1 MDAKDLRNVVL
12 LGHSGAGK
20 TSLAEAA
27 LFTTKATTRLGI
39 ISDGTTVS
47 DYEPEEVKRGGS
59 IQTTLV
65 SVTDGDAKINF
76 LDTPGYD
83 DFLGEV
89 VSALRVVEGA
99 VIVVSAPTGV
109 DVGTERSWNM
119 CDSSHIPRM
128 FVVNRMDRENSSFS
142 RNVADIQASFGRQCI
157 PFQIPLGDAQDFKGV
172 ISIID
177 PPADI
182 PAEVADEVAAA
193 RERLIEAA
201 AESDDGLAD
210 RYLSGEELSAEEVI
224 AGVRTAVL
232 SGELVPIL
240 ATSSLGSATAPEGIG
255 INEFLGTVRSFLPSP
270 VDGRPADIFKGSDAA
285 EYKADS
291 GSPLAAF
298 VFKTTADPFVG
309 KLSVFRVYQGTMK
322 SNSEVWNSNRE
333 QSERIGQLYLPK
345 GKSQENVTEV
355 TAGDIGAIGKLNATL
370 TGDTLASR
378 DNALTFPKIQ
388 QPVGYFRM
396 AVTPASKDDL
406 DKMSMALNRIVEE
419 DPTLQFSRD
428 ANTSESLITGLGDAQ
443 IDVAL
448 EKIKRKFGADL
459 RVKMPRVPYRET
471 ITKVANSEYR
481 HKKQSGG
488 HGQFGH
494 VLIRLEPRDRDQG
507 FEFATEISGGR
518 VPKEFIPSV
527 EKGVTKALDEGSLA
541 GFPLVDLKA
550 VLYDGSYHDVDS
562 SGMSF
567 EIASIQALKQGLGD
581 AGPVLLEPV
590 VKLSINVPDAYTGE
604 VISDINVK
612 RGRILGMNPDD
623 GVTLIE
629 AEVPL
634 AEVQRYAQ
642 DLRSV
647 SHGRGTYSLEFDHY
661 DQVPANLEPKVI
673 EEAKRAKQEESV

>member
-1 MDAKDLRNVVL
+1 MDAKDLRNVAL
-12 LGHSGAGK
+12 LGHSGSGK
-20 TSLAEAA
+20 TSLGEAA
-27 LFTTKATTRLGI
+27 LFTTKATTRMGT
-39 ISDGTTVS
+39 ISDGNTVS
-47 DYEPEEVKRGGS
+47 DFEPEEVKRGSS
-59 IQTTLV
+59 IQTTLLSIV
-65 SVTDGDAKINF
+65 DADAKINF

-99 VIVVSAPTGV
+99 VLVVAAPSGV

-119 CDSSHIPRM
+119 CEAAGIPRM
-128 FVVNRMDRENSSFS
+128 FVVNKMDRENANFA
-142 RNVADIQASFGRQCI
+142 RNVSDIQASFGRQCI
-157 PFQIPLGDAQDFKGV
+157 PFQVPLGDAQEFKGV
-172 ISIID
+172 VSIIN

-182 PAEVADEVAAA
+182 PAEIADEVAAA
-193 RERLIEAA
+193 RDRLIEAA
-201 AESDDGLAD
+201 AESDDDLAD
-210 RYLSGEELSAEEVI
+210 RYLSGEQLSVDEVI
-224 AGVRTAVL
+224 SGVRTAVL
-232 SGELVPIL
+232 AGELVPIL
-240 ATSSLGSATAPEGIG
+240 ATSSAPEAIG
-255 INEFLGTVRSFLPSP
+255 VEEFLETTRSFLPSP
-270 VDGRPADIFKGSDAA
+270 VDGKKARLLKGTEAA
-285 EYKADS
+285 EYEVDPAA
-291 GSPLAAF
+291 PLAAF

-309 KLSVFRVYQGTMK
+309 KLSVFRVYQGSVK
-322 SNSEVWNSNRE
+322 SNSETWNSTKE

-345 GKSQENVTEV
+345 GKNQENVNEI
-355 TAGDIGAIGKLNATL
+355 TAGDIGAIGKLSSTV
-370 TGDTLASR
+370 TGDTLCSR
-378 DNALTFPKIQ
+378 ENSVSFPMIT

-459 RVKMPRVPYRET
+459 RVKMPKVAYRET
-471 ITKVANSEYR
+471 ITKITNSEYR

-494 VLIRLEPRDRDQG
+494 VLIRLEPQERDQG
-507 FEFATEISGGR
+507 FEFKTEVTGGR
-518 VPKEFIPSV
+518 IPKEYIPSV
-527 EKGVTKALDEGSLA
+527 EKGVTKGLDEGSLA

-567 EIASIQALKQGLGD
+567 EIASVQALKQGVGD
-581 AGPVLLEPV
+581 ANPVLLEPV
-590 VKLSINVPDAYTGE
+590 VKLSITVPDAYTGE
-604 VISDINVK
+604 VISDLNGK
-612 RGRILGMNPDD
+612 RGRILGMNPDN
-623 GVTLIE
+623 GATLIE

-647 SHGRGTYSLEFDHY
+647 SQGRGSYSMEFDHY

-673 EEAKRAKQEESV
+673 EDVKRAKEEESV

>member
-1 MDAKDLRNVVL
+1 MDAKDLRNVAL
-12 LGHSGAGK
+12 LGHSGSGK
-20 TSLAEAA
+20 TSLGEAA
-27 LFTTKATTRLGI
+27 LFTTKATTRMGT
-39 ISDGTTVS
+39 ISDGNTVS
-47 DYEPEEVKRGGS
+47 DFEPEEVKRGSS
-59 IQTTLV
+59 IQTTLLSIV
-65 SVTDGDAKINF
+65 DADAKINF

-99 VIVVSAPTGV
+99 VLVLAAPSGV

-119 CDSSHIPRM
+119 CEAAGIPRM
-128 FVVNRMDRENSSFS
+128 FVVNKMDRENANFA
-142 RNVADIQASFGRQCI
+142 RNVSDIQASFGRQCI
-157 PFQIPLGDAQDFKGV
+157 PFQVPLGDAQEFKGV
-172 ISIID
+172 VSIIN

-182 PAEVADEVAAA
+182 PAEIADEVTAA
-193 RERLIEAA
+193 RDRLIEAA
-201 AESDDGLAD
+201 AESDDELAD
-210 RYLSGEELSAEEVI
+210 RYLSGEELSVDEVI
-224 AGVRTAVL
+224 SGVRTAVL
-232 SGELVPIL
+232 AGELVPIL
-240 ATSSLGSATAPEGIG
+240 ATSSAPEAIG
-255 INEFLGTVRSFLPSP
+255 VEEFLETTRSFLPSP
-270 VDGRPADIFKGSDAA
+270 VDGKKARLLKGTEAA
-285 EYKADS
+285 EYEVDPAA
-291 GSPLAAF
+291 PLAAF

-309 KLSVFRVYQGTMK
+309 KLSVFRVYQGSVK
-322 SNSEVWNSNRE
+322 SNSETWNSTKE

-345 GKSQENVTEV
+345 GKNQENVNEI
-355 TAGDIGAIGKLNATL
+355 TAGDIGAIGKLSSTV
-370 TGDTLASR
+370 TGDTLCSR
-378 DNALTFPKIQ
+378 ENPVSFPKIK

-459 RVKMPRVPYRET
+459 RVKMPKVAYRET
-471 ITKVANSEYR
+471 ITKITNSEYR

-494 VLIRLEPRDRDQG
+494 VLIRLEPQERDQG
-507 FEFATEISGGR
+507 FEFKTEVTGGR
-518 VPKEFIPSV
+518 IPKEYIPSV
-527 EKGVTKALDEGSLA
+527 EKGVTKGLDEGSLA

-567 EIASIQALKQGLGD
+567 EIASVQALKQGVGD
-581 AGPVLLEPV
+581 ANPVLLEPV
-590 VKLSINVPDAYTGE
+590 VKLSVTVPDAYTGE
-604 VISDINVK
+604 VISDLNGK
-612 RGRILGMNPDD
+612 RGRILGMNPDN

-647 SHGRGTYSLEFDHY
+647 SQGRGSYSMEFDHY

-673 EEAKRAKQEESV
+673 EDAKRAKEEESV

>member
-1 MDAKDLRNVVL
+1 MDAKDLRNVAL
-12 LGHSGAGK
+12 LGHSGSGK
-20 TSLAEAA
+20 TSLGEAA
-27 LFTTKATTRLGI
+27 LFTTKATTRMGT
-39 ISDGTTVS
+39 ISGGNTVS
-47 DYEPEEVKRGGS
+47 DFEPEEVKRGSS
-59 IQTTLV
+59 IQTTLLSIV
-65 SVTDGDAKINF
+65 DADAKINF

-99 VIVVSAPTGV
+99 VLVVAAPSGV

-119 CDSSHIPRM
+119 CEAAGIPRM
-128 FVVNRMDRENSSFS
+128 FVVNKMDRENANFA
-142 RNVADIQASFGRQCI
+142 RNVSDIQASFGRQCI
-157 PFQIPLGDAQDFKGV
+157 PFQVPLGDAQEFKGV
-172 ISIID
+172 VSIIN

-182 PAEVADEVAAA
+182 PAEIADEVAAA
-193 RERLIEAA
+193 RDRLIEAA
-201 AESDDGLAD
+201 AESDDELAD
-210 RYLSGEELSAEEVI
+210 RYLSGEELSVDEVI
-224 AGVRTAVL
+224 SGVRTAVL
-232 SGELVPIL
+232 AGELVPIL
-240 ATSSLGSATAPEGIG
+240 ATSSAPEAIG
-255 INEFLGTVRSFLPSP
+255 VEEFLETTRSFLPSP
-270 VDGRPADIFKGSDAA
+270 VDGKKASLLKGTEAA
-285 EYKADS
+285 EYEVDPAA
-291 GSPLAAF
+291 PLAAF

-309 KLSVFRVYQGTMK
+309 KLSVFRVYQGSVK
-322 SNSEVWNSNRE
+322 SNSETWNSNKE

-345 GKSQENVTEV
+345 GKNQENVNEI
-355 TAGDIGAIGKLNATL
+355 TAGDIGAIGKLSSTV
-370 TGDTLASR
+370 TGDTLCSR
-378 DNALTFPKIQ
+378 ENSVSFPKIK

-396 AVTPASKDDL
+396 AVTTASKDDL

-459 RVKMPRVPYRET
+459 RVKMPKVAYRET
-471 ITKVANSEYR
+471 ITKITNSEYR

-494 VLIRLEPRDRDQG
+494 VLIRLEPQERDQG
-507 FEFATEISGGR
+507 FEFKTEVTGGR
-518 VPKEFIPSV
+518 IPKEYIPSV
-527 EKGVTKALDEGSLA
+527 EKGVTKGLDEGSLA

-567 EIASIQALKQGLGD
+567 EIASVQALKQGVGD
-581 AGPVLLEPV
+581 ANPVLLEPV
-590 VKLSINVPDAYTGE
+590 VKLSVTVPDAYTGE
-604 VISDINVK
+604 VISDLNGK
-612 RGRILGMNPDD
+612 RGRILGMNPDN

-647 SHGRGTYSLEFDHY
+647 SQGRGSYSLEFDHY

-673 EEAKRAKQEESV
+673 DDAQRAKEGESV

>member
-1 MDAKDLRNVVL
+1 MDAKDLRNVAL
-12 LGHSGAGK
+12 LGHSGSGK
-20 TSLAEAA
+20 TSLGEAA
-27 LFTTKATTRLGI
+27 LFTTKATTRMGT
-39 ISDGTTVS
+39 ISDGNTVS
-47 DYEPEEVKRGGS
+47 DFEPEEVKRGSS
-59 IQTTLV
+59 IQTALLSIV
-65 SVTDGDAKINF
+65 DADAKINF

-99 VIVVSAPTGV
+99 VLVLAAPSGV

-119 CDSSHIPRM
+119 CEAAGIPRM
-128 FVVNRMDRENSSFS
+128 FVVNKMDRENANFA
-142 RNVADIQASFGRQCI
+142 RNVSDIQASFGRQCI
-157 PFQIPLGDAQDFKGV
+157 PFQVPLGDAQEFKGV
-172 ISIID
+172 VSIIN

-182 PAEVADEVAAA
+182 PAEIADEVAAA
-193 RERLIEAA
+193 RDRLIEAA
-201 AESDDGLAD
+201 AESDDDLAD
-210 RYLSGEELSAEEVI
+210 RYLSGEQLSVDEVI
-224 AGVRTAVL
+224 SGVRTAVL
-232 SGELVPIL
+232 AGELVPIL
-240 ATSSLGSATAPEGIG
+240 ATSSAPEAIG
-255 INEFLGTVRSFLPSP
+255 VEEFLETTRSFLPSP
-270 VDGRPADIFKGSDAA
+270 VDGKKARLLKGTEAA
-285 EYKADS
+285 EYEVDPTA
-291 GSPLAAF
+291 PLAAF

-309 KLSVFRVYQGTMK
+309 KLSVFRVYQGSVK
-322 SNSEVWNSNRE
+322 SNSETWNSTKE

-345 GKSQENVTEV
+345 GKNQENVNEI
-355 TAGDIGAIGKLNATL
+355 TAGDIGAIGKLSSTV
-370 TGDTLASR
+370 TGDTLCSR
-378 DNALTFPKIQ
+378 ENSVSFPRIT

-459 RVKMPRVPYRET
+459 RVKMPKVAYRET
-471 ITKVANSEYR
+471 ITKITNSEYR

-494 VLIRLEPRDRDQG
+494 VLIRLEPQERDQG
-507 FEFATEISGGR
+507 FEFKTEVTGGR
-518 VPKEFIPSV
+518 IPKEYIPSV
-527 EKGVTKALDEGSLA
+527 EKGVTKGLDEGSLA

-567 EIASIQALKQGLGD
+567 EIASVQALKQGVGD
-581 AGPVLLEPV
+581 ANPVLLEPV
-590 VKLSINVPDAYTGE
+590 VKLSITVPDAYTGE
-604 VISDINVK
+604 VISDLNGK
-612 RGRILGMNPDD
+612 RGRILGMNPDN
-623 GVTLIE
+623 GATLIE

-647 SHGRGTYSLEFDHY
+647 SQGRGSYSMEFDHY

-673 EEAKRAKQEESV
+673 EDVKRAKEEESV

>member
-1 MDAKDLRNVVL
+1 MDAKDLRNVAL
-12 LGHSGAGK
+12 LGHSGSGK
-20 TSLAEAA
+20 TSLGEAA
-27 LFTTKATTRLGI
+27 LFTTKATTRMGT
-39 ISDGTTVS
+39 ISDGNTVS
-47 DYEPEEVKRGGS
+47 DFEPEEVKRGSS
-59 IQTTLV
+59 IQTTLLSIV
-65 SVTDGDAKINF
+65 DADAKINF

-99 VIVVSAPTGV
+99 VLVLAAPSGV

-119 CDSSHIPRM
+119 CEAAGIPRM
-128 FVVNRMDRENSSFS
+128 FVVNKMDRENANFA
-142 RNVADIQASFGRQCI
+142 RNVSDIQASFGRQCI
-157 PFQIPLGDAQDFKGV
+157 PFQVPLGDAQEFNGV
-172 ISIID
+172 VSIIN

-182 PAEVADEVAAA
+182 PAEIADEVTAA
-193 RERLIEAA
+193 RDRLIEAA
-201 AESDDGLAD
+201 AESDDELAD
-210 RYLSGEELSAEEVI
+210 RYLSGEELSVDEVI
-224 AGVRTAVL
+224 SGVRTAVL
-232 SGELVPIL
+232 AGELVPIL
-240 ATSSLGSATAPEGIG
+240 ATSSAPEAIG
-255 INEFLGTVRSFLPSP
+255 VEEFLETTRSFLPSP
-270 VDGRPADIFKGSDAA
+270 VDGKKASLLKGTEAA
-285 EYKADS
+285 EYEVDPAA
-291 GSPLAAF
+291 PLAAF

-309 KLSVFRVYQGTMK
+309 KLSVFRVYQGSVK
-322 SNSEVWNSNRE
+322 SNSETWNSNKE

-345 GKSQENVTEV
+345 GKNQENVNEI
-355 TAGDIGAIGKLNATL
+355 TAGDIGAIGKLSSTV
-370 TGDTLASR
+370 TGDTLCSR
-378 DNALTFPKIQ
+378 ENSVSFPKIK

-459 RVKMPRVPYRET
+459 RVKMPKVAYRET
-471 ITKVANSEYR
+471 ITKITNSEYR

-494 VLIRLEPRDRDQG
+494 VLIRLEPQERDQG
-507 FEFATEISGGR
+507 FEFKTEVTGGR
-518 VPKEFIPSV
+518 IPKEYIPSV
-527 EKGVTKALDEGSLA
+527 EKGVTKGLDEGSLA

-567 EIASIQALKQGLGD
+567 EIASVQALKQGVGD
-581 AGPVLLEPV
+581 ANPVLLEPV
-590 VKLSINVPDAYTGE
+590 VKLSVTVPDAYTGE
-604 VISDINVK
+604 VISDLNGK
-612 RGRILGMNPDD
+612 RGRILGMNPDN

-647 SHGRGTYSLEFDHY
+647 SQGRGSYSLEFDHY

-673 EEAKRAKQEESV
+673 EDAKRAKEEESV

>member
-1 MDAKDLRNVVL
+1 MDAKDLRNVAL
-12 LGHSGAGK
+12 LGHSGSGK

-27 LFTTKATTRLGI
+27 LFATKATTRLGNVA
-39 ISDGTTVS
+39 DGNTVS
-47 DYEPEEVKRGGS
+47 DFEPEEAKRGGS

-65 SVTDGDAKINF
+65 SVSEGDSKINY

-99 VIVVSAPTGV
+99 VIVVAAPTGV

-119 CDSSHIPRM
+119 CESAHIPRL
-128 FVVNRMDRENSSFS
+128 FVVNKMDRENANFS
-142 RNVADIQASFGRQCI
+142 RNVSDIQASFGRKCI
-157 PFQIPLGDAQDFKGV
+157 PFQVPLGDAQDFKGV
-172 ISIID
+172 VSIIN

-182 PAEVADEVAAA
+182 PADIADEVAAA
-193 RERLIEAA
+193 RERLIEAV
-201 AESDDGLAD
+201 AESDDELAN

-224 AGVRTAVL
+224 SGVRTAVL
-232 SGELVPIL
+232 AGELVPIL
-240 ATSSLGSATAPEGIG
+240 ATSSTPNPIGIG
-255 INEFLGTVRSFLPSP
+255 EFLETTRSFLPSP
-270 VDGRPADIFKGSDAA
+270 VDGRHSEVFKGSDAV
-285 EYKADS
+285 EYQTDS
-291 GSPLAAF
+291 ASPLAAF

-309 KLSVFRVYQGTMK
+309 KLSVFRVYQGTIK
-322 SNSEVWNSNRE
+322 SNSEVWNSSRE
-333 QSERIGQLYLPK
+333 QAERIGQLYLPK
-345 GKSQENVTEV
+345 GKNQENVTEIS
-355 TAGDIGAIGKLNATL
+355 AGDIGAIGKLSSTL
-370 TGDTLASR
+370 TGDTICAR
-378 DNALTFPKIQ
+378 DNSVTFPKIK

-396 AVTPASKDDL
+396 AVMPASKDDL
-406 DKMSMALNRIVEE
+406 DKMSTALSRIVEE

-428 ANTSESLITGLGDAQ
+428 ARTSESLITGLGDTQ
-443 IDVAL
+443 IEVAL
-448 EKIKRKFGADL
+448 ERIKRKFGADL
-459 RVKMPRVPYRET
+459 RVKMPKVPYRET
-471 ITKVANSEYR
+471 ITKVTNSEYR

-494 VLIRLEPRDRDQG
+494 VLIRLEPQDRDQG
-507 FEFATEISGGR
+507 FVFSTEVTGGR
-518 VPKEFIPSV
+518 VPKEYIPSV
-527 EKGVTKALDEGSLA
+527 EKGVTKALNEGALA

-567 EIASIQALKQGLGD
+567 EIASLQALKQGVGD
-581 AGPVLLEPV
+581 AAPVLLEPV
-590 VKLSINVPDAYTGE
+590 VKLSVTVPDAYTGE

-612 RGRILGMNPDD
+612 RGRILGMNPDN

-647 SHGRGTYSLEFDHY
+647 SQGRGTYTLEFDHY

-673 EEAKRAKQEESV
+673 EEAKRAKEAEAV

>member
-1 MDAKDLRNVVL
+1 MDAKDLRNVAL
-12 LGHSGAGK
+12 LGHSGSGK
-20 TSLAEAA
+20 TSLGEAA
-27 LFTTKATTRLGI
+27 LFTTKATTRMGT
-39 ISDGTTVS
+39 ISDGNTVS
-47 DYEPEEVKRGGS
+47 DFEPEEVKRGSS
-59 IQTTLV
+59 IQTALLSIV
-65 SVTDGDAKINF
+65 DADAKINF

-99 VIVVSAPTGV
+99 VLVLAAPSGV

-119 CDSSHIPRM
+119 CEAAGIPRM
-128 FVVNRMDRENSSFS
+128 FVVNKMDRENANFA
-142 RNVADIQASFGRQCI
+142 RNVSDIQASFGRQCI
-157 PFQIPLGDAQDFKGV
+157 PFQVPLGDAQEFKGV
-172 ISIID
+172 VSIIN

-182 PAEVADEVAAA
+182 PAEIADEVAAA
-193 RERLIEAA
+193 RDRLIEAA
-201 AESDDGLAD
+201 AESDDDLAD
-210 RYLSGEELSAEEVI
+210 RYLSGEQLSVDEVI
-224 AGVRTAVL
+224 SGVRTAVL
-232 SGELVPIL
+232 AGELVPIL
-240 ATSSLGSATAPEGIG
+240 ATSSAPEAIG
-255 INEFLGTVRSFLPSP
+255 VEEFLETTRSFLPSP
-270 VDGRPADIFKGSDAA
+270 VDGKKARLLKGTEAA
-285 EYKADS
+285 EYEVDPAA
-291 GSPLAAF
+291 PLAAF

-309 KLSVFRVYQGTMK
+309 KLSVFRVYQGSVK
-322 SNSEVWNSNRE
+322 SNSETWNSTKE

-345 GKSQENVTEV
+345 GKNQENVNEI
-355 TAGDIGAIGKLNATL
+355 TAGDIGAIGKLSSTV
-370 TGDTLASR
+370 TGDTLCSR
-378 DNALTFPKIQ
+378 ENSVSFPRIT

-459 RVKMPRVPYRET
+459 RVKMPKVAYRET
-471 ITKVANSEYR
+471 ITKITNSEYR

-494 VLIRLEPRDRDQG
+494 VLIRLEPQERDQG
-507 FEFATEISGGR
+507 FEFKTEVTGGR
-518 VPKEFIPSV
+518 IPKEYIPSV
-527 EKGVTKALDEGSLA
+527 EKGVTKGLDEGSLA

-567 EIASIQALKQGLGD
+567 EIASVQALKQGVGD
-581 AGPVLLEPV
+581 ANPVLLEPV
-590 VKLSINVPDAYTGE
+590 VKLSITVPDAYTGE
-604 VISDINVK
+604 VISDLNGK
-612 RGRILGMNPDD
+612 RGRILGMNPDN
-623 GVTLIE
+623 GATLIE

-647 SHGRGTYSLEFDHY
+647 SQGRGSYSMEFDHY

-673 EEAKRAKQEESV
+673 EDAKRAKEEESV

>member
-1 MDAKDLRNVVL
+1 MDAKDLRNVAL
-12 LGHSGAGK
+12 LGHSGSGK
-20 TSLAEAA
+20 TSLGEAA
-27 LFTTKATTRLGI
+27 LFTTKATTRMGT
-39 ISDGTTVS
+39 ISDGNTVS
-47 DYEPEEVKRGGS
+47 DFEPEEVKRGSS
-59 IQTTLV
+59 IQTTLLSIV
-65 SVTDGDAKINF
+65 DADAKINF

-99 VIVVSAPTGV
+99 VLVLAAPSGV

-119 CDSSHIPRM
+119 CEAAGIPRM
-128 FVVNRMDRENSSFS
+128 FVVNKMDRENANFA
-142 RNVADIQASFGRQCI
+142 RNVSDIQASFGRQCI
-157 PFQIPLGDAQDFKGV
+157 PFQVPLGDAQEFKGV
-172 ISIID
+172 VSIIN

-182 PAEVADEVAAA
+182 PAEIADEVAAA
-193 RERLIEAA
+193 RDRLIEAA
-201 AESDDGLAD
+201 AESDDDLAD
-210 RYLSGEELSAEEVI
+210 RYLSGEQLSVDEVI
-224 AGVRTAVL
+224 SGVRTAVL
-232 SGELVPIL
+232 AGELVPIL
-240 ATSSLGSATAPEGIG
+240 ATSSAPEAIG
-255 INEFLGTVRSFLPSP
+255 VEEFLETTRSFLPSP
-270 VDGRPADIFKGSDAA
+270 VDGKKARLLKGTEAA
-285 EYKADS
+285 EYEVDPAA
-291 GSPLAAF
+291 PLAAL

-309 KLSVFRVYQGTMK
+309 KLSVFRVYQGSVK
-322 SNSEVWNSNRE
+322 SNSETWNSTKE

-345 GKSQENVTEV
+345 GKNQENVNEI
-355 TAGDIGAIGKLNATL
+355 TAGDIGAIGKLSSTV
-370 TGDTLASR
+370 TGDTLCSR
-378 DNALTFPKIQ
+378 ENSVSFPRIT

-459 RVKMPRVPYRET
+459 RVKMPKVAYRET
-471 ITKVANSEYR
+471 ITKITNSEYR

-494 VLIRLEPRDRDQG
+494 VLIRLEPQERDQG
-507 FEFATEISGGR
+507 FEFKTEVTGGR
-518 VPKEFIPSV
+518 IPKEYIPSV
-527 EKGVTKALDEGSLA
+527 EKGVTKGLDEGSLA

-567 EIASIQALKQGLGD
+567 EIASVQALKQGVGD
-581 AGPVLLEPV
+581 ANPVLLEPV
-590 VKLSINVPDAYTGE
+590 VKLSITVPDAYTGE
-604 VISDINVK
+604 VISDLNGK
-612 RGRILGMNPDD
+612 RGRILGMNPNN
-623 GVTLIE
+623 GATLIE

-647 SHGRGTYSLEFDHY
+647 SQGRGSYSMEFDHY

-673 EEAKRAKQEESV
+673 EDAKRAKEEESF

>member
-1 MDAKDLRNVVL
+1 MDAKDLRNVAL

-20 TSLAEAA
+20 TSLSEAVLYA
-27 LFTTKATTRLGI
+27 TKATTRLGNVA
-39 ISDGTTVS
+39 DGNTVS

-65 SVTDGDAKINF
+65 SVAGDGAKINF

-99 VIVVSAPTGV
+99 AILVAAPTGV

-119 CDSSHIPRM
+119 CEAAQIPRM
-128 FVVNRMDRENSSFS
+128 FVVNKMDRENADFS
-142 RNVADIQASFGRQCI
+142 RNVSDIQASFGRKCI
-157 PFQIPLGDAQDFKGV
+157 PFQVTLGDAQDFKGV
-172 ISIID
+172 ISIVS
-177 PPADI
+177 PPEDI

-201 AESDDGLAD
+201 AESDDELAD

-224 AGVRTAVL
+224 SGVRTAVL
-232 SGELVPIL
+232 AGELVPIL
-240 ATSSLGSATAPEGIG
+240 ATSSTPKSTGID
-255 INEFLGTVRSFLPSP
+255 EFLEITRAFLPSP
-270 VDGRPADIFKGSDAA
+270 VDGNQSELFKGNDAA
-285 EYKADS
+285 EYNTDPA
-291 GSPLAAF
+291 GPLAAF
-298 VFKTTADPFVG
+298 VFKTSADPFVG
-309 KLSVFRVYQGTMK
+309 KLSVFRVYQGTIK

-333 QSERIGQLYLPK
+333 QAERIGQLYLPK
-345 GKSQENVTEV
+345 GKNQENVTEI

-370 TGDTLASR
+370 TGDTICVR
-378 DNALTFPKIQ
+378 DNSVTFPSIK

-396 AVTPASKDDL
+396 AVSPASKDDL

-419 DPTLQFSRD
+419 DPTLHFSRD
-428 ANTSESLITGLGDAQ
+428 ARTSESLITGLGDAQ
-443 IDVAL
+443 IEVAL
-448 EKIKRKFGADL
+448 ERIKRKFGADL
-459 RVKMPRVPYRET
+459 RVKMPKVPYRET
-471 ITKVANSEYR
+471 ITKITNSEYR

-494 VLIRLEPRDRDQG
+494 VLIRLEPQDRDQG
-507 FEFATEISGGR
+507 FEFSTEVTGGR
-518 VPKEFIPSV
+518 VPKEYIPSV

-567 EIASIQALKQGLGD
+567 EIASIQALKQGVGD
-581 AGPVLLEPV
+581 ASPVLLEPV
-590 VKLSINVPDAYTGE
+590 VKLSVTVPDAYTGD
-604 VISDINVK
+604 VISDLNGK
-612 RGRILGMNPDD
+612 RGRILGMNPDN
-623 GVTLIE
+623 GVTLIA

-634 AEVQRYAQ
+634 AEVQRYSQ

-647 SHGRGTYSLEFDHY
+647 SQGRGTYSLEFDHY

-673 EEAKRAKQEESV
+673 EEAKRAKEEEAV

>member
-1 MDAKDLRNVVL
+1 MDAKDLRNVAL
-12 LGHSGAGK
+12 LGHSGSGK
-20 TSLAEAA
+20 TSLGEAA
-27 LFTTKATTRLGI
+27 LFTTKATTRMGT
-39 ISDGTTVS
+39 ISDGNTVS
-47 DYEPEEVKRGGS
+47 DFEPEEVKRGSS
-59 IQTTLV
+59 IQTTLLSIV
-65 SVTDGDAKINF
+65 DADAKINF

-99 VIVVSAPTGV
+99 VLVVAAPSGV

-119 CDSSHIPRM
+119 CEAAGIPRM
-128 FVVNRMDRENSSFS
+128 FVVNKMDRENANFA
-142 RNVADIQASFGRQCI
+142 RNISDIQASFGRQCI
-157 PFQIPLGDAQDFKGV
+157 PFQVPLGEAQEFKGV
-172 ISIID
+172 VSIIN

-182 PAEVADEVAAA
+182 PAEIADEVAAA
-193 RERLIEAA
+193 RDRLIEAA
-201 AESDDGLAD
+201 AERDDELAD
-210 RYLSGEELSAEEVI
+210 RYLSGEELSVDEVI
-224 AGVRTAVL
+224 SGVRTAVL
-232 SGELVPIL
+232 AGELVPIL
-240 ATSSLGSATAPEGIG
+240 ATSSAPEAIG
-255 INEFLGTVRSFLPSP
+255 VEEFLETTRSFLPSP
-270 VDGRPADIFKGSDAA
+270 VDGKKASLLKGTEAA
-285 EYKADS
+285 EYEVDPAA
-291 GSPLAAF
+291 PLVAF

-309 KLSVFRVYQGTMK
+309 KLSVFRVYQGSVK
-322 SNSEVWNSNRE
+322 SNSETWNSNKE

-345 GKSQENVTEV
+345 GKNQENVNEI
-355 TAGDIGAIGKLNATL
+355 TAGDIGAIGKLSSTV
-370 TGDTLASR
+370 TGDTLCSR
-378 DNALTFPKIQ
+378 ENSVSFPKIK

-459 RVKMPRVPYRET
+459 RVKMPKVAYRET
-471 ITKVANSEYR
+471 ITKITNSEYR

-494 VLIRLEPRDRDQG
+494 VLIRLEPQERDQG
-507 FEFATEISGGR
+507 FEFKTEVTGGR
-518 VPKEFIPSV
+518 IPKEYIPSV
-527 EKGVTKALDEGSLA
+527 EKGVTKGLDEGSLA

-567 EIASIQALKQGLGD
+567 EIASVQALKQGVGD
-581 AGPVLLEPV
+581 ANPVLLEPV
-590 VKLSINVPDAYTGE
+590 VKLSVTVPDAYTGE
-604 VISDINVK
+604 VISDLNGK
-612 RGRILGMNPDD
+612 RGRILGMNPDN

-647 SHGRGTYSLEFDHY
+647 SQGRGSYSLEFDHY

-673 EEAKRAKQEESV
+673 EDAKRAKEEESV

>member
-1 MDAKDLRNVVL
+1 MDAKDLRNVAL
-12 LGHSGAGK
+12 LGHSGSGK
-20 TSLAEAA
+20 TSLGEAA
-27 LFTTKATTRLGI
+27 LFTTKATTRMGT
-39 ISDGTTVS
+39 ISDGNTVS
-47 DYEPEEVKRGGS
+47 DFEPEEVKRGSS
-59 IQTTLV
+59 IQTALLSIV
-65 SVTDGDAKINF
+65 DADAKINF

-99 VIVVSAPTGV
+99 VLVLAAPSGV

-119 CDSSHIPRM
+119 CEAAGIPRM
-128 FVVNRMDRENSSFS
+128 FVVNKMDRENANFA
-142 RNVADIQASFGRQCI
+142 RNVSDIQASFGRQCI
-157 PFQIPLGDAQDFKGV
+157 PFQVPLGDAQEFKGV
-172 ISIID
+172 VSIIN

-182 PAEVADEVAAA
+182 PAEIADEVSAA
-193 RERLIEAA
+193 RDRLIEAA
-201 AESDDGLAD
+201 AESDDDLAD
-210 RYLSGEELSAEEVI
+210 RYLSGEQLSVDEVI
-224 AGVRTAVL
+224 SGVRTAVL
-232 SGELVPIL
+232 AGELVPIL
-240 ATSSLGSATAPEGIG
+240 ATSSAPEAIG
-255 INEFLGTVRSFLPSP
+255 VEEFLETTRSFLPSP
-270 VDGRPADIFKGSDAA
+270 VDGKKARLLKGTEAA
-285 EYKADS
+285 EYEVDPAA
-291 GSPLAAF
+291 PLAAL

-309 KLSVFRVYQGTMK
+309 KLSVFRVYQGSVK
-322 SNSEVWNSNRE
+322 SNSETWNSTKE

-345 GKSQENVTEV
+345 GKNQENVNEI
-355 TAGDIGAIGKLNATL
+355 TAGDIGAIGKLSSTV
-370 TGDTLASR
+370 TGDTLCSR
-378 DNALTFPKIQ
+378 ENSVSFPRIT

-459 RVKMPRVPYRET
+459 RVKMPKVAYRET
-471 ITKVANSEYR
+471 ITKITNSEYR

-494 VLIRLEPRDRDQG
+494 VLIRLEPQERDQG
-507 FEFATEISGGR
+507 FEFKTEVTGGR
-518 VPKEFIPSV
+518 IPKEYIPSV
-527 EKGVTKALDEGSLA
+527 EKGVTKGLDEGSLA

-567 EIASIQALKQGLGD
+567 EIASVQALKQGVGD
-581 AGPVLLEPV
+581 ANPVLLEPV
-590 VKLSINVPDAYTGE
+590 VKLSITVPDAYTGE
-604 VISDINVK
+604 VISDLNGK
-612 RGRILGMNPDD
+612 RGRILGMNPDN
-623 GVTLIE
+623 GMTLIE

-647 SHGRGTYSLEFDHY
+647 SQGRGSYSMEFDHY

-673 EEAKRAKQEESV
+673 EDVKRAKEEESV

>member
-1 MDAKDLRNVVL
+1 MDAKDLRNVAL
-12 LGHSGAGK
+12 LGHSGSGK
-20 TSLAEAA
+20 TSLGEAA
-27 LFTTKATTRLGI
+27 LFTTKATTRMGT
-39 ISDGTTVS
+39 ISDGNTVS
-47 DYEPEEVKRGGS
+47 DFEPEEVKRGSS
-59 IQTTLV
+59 IQTTLLSIV
-65 SVTDGDAKINF
+65 DADAKINF

-99 VIVVSAPTGV
+99 VLVLAAPSGV

-119 CDSSHIPRM
+119 CEAAGIPRM
-128 FVVNRMDRENSSFS
+128 FVVNKMDRENANFA
-142 RNVADIQASFGRQCI
+142 RNVSDIQASFGRQCI
-157 PFQIPLGDAQDFKGV
+157 PFQVPLGDAQEFKGV
-172 ISIID
+172 VSIIN

-182 PAEVADEVAAA
+182 PAEIADEVAAA
-193 RERLIEAA
+193 RDRLIEAA
-201 AESDDGLAD
+201 AESDDDLAD
-210 RYLSGEELSAEEVI
+210 RYLSGEQLSVDEVI
-224 AGVRTAVL
+224 SGVRTAVL
-232 SGELVPIL
+232 AGELVPIL
-240 ATSSLGSATAPEGIG
+240 ATSSAPEAIG
-255 INEFLGTVRSFLPSP
+255 VEEFLETTRSFLPSP
-270 VDGRPADIFKGSDAA
+270 VDGKKARLLKGTEAA
-285 EYKADS
+285 EYEVDPTA
-291 GSPLAAF
+291 PLAAF

-309 KLSVFRVYQGTMK
+309 KLSVFRVYQGSVK
-322 SNSEVWNSNRE
+322 SNSETWNSTKE
-333 QSERIGQLYLPK
+333 QAERIGQLYLPK
-345 GKSQENVTEV
+345 GKNQENVNEI
-355 TAGDIGAIGKLNATL
+355 TAGDIGAIGKLSSTV
-370 TGDTLASR
+370 TGDTLCSR
-378 DNALTFPKIQ
+378 ENSISFPRIT

-459 RVKMPRVPYRET
+459 RVKMPKVAYRET
-471 ITKVANSEYR
+471 ITKITNSEYR

-494 VLIRLEPRDRDQG
+494 VLIRLEPQERDQG
-507 FEFATEISGGR
+507 FEFKTEVTGGR
-518 VPKEFIPSV
+518 IPKEYIPSV
-527 EKGVTKALDEGSLA
+527 EKGVTKGLDEGSLA

-567 EIASIQALKQGLGD
+567 EIASVQALKQGVGD
-581 AGPVLLEPV
+581 ANPVLLEPV
-590 VKLSINVPDAYTGE
+590 VKLSITVPDAYTGE
-604 VISDINVK
+604 VISDLNGK
-612 RGRILGMNPDD
+612 RGRILGMNPDN
-623 GVTLIE
+623 GATLIE

-647 SHGRGTYSLEFDHY
+647 SQGRGSYSMEFDHY
-661 DQVPANLEPKVI
+661 DQVPTNLEPKVI
-673 EEAKRAKQEESV
+673 EDAKRAKEEESF

>member
-1 MDAKDLRNVVL
+1 MDAKDLRNVAL
-12 LGHSGAGK
+12 LGHSGSGK
-20 TSLAEAA
+20 TSLGEAA
-27 LFTTKATTRLGI
+27 LFETKATTRLGT
-39 ISDGTTVS
+39 ISDGNTVS
-47 DYEPEEVKRGGS
+47 DFEPEEVKRGGS
-59 IQTTLV
+59 IQTTLL
-65 SVTDGDAKINF
+65 SITEDGSKINF

-99 VIVVSAPTGV
+99 IIVVAAPTGV
-109 DVGTERSWNM
+109 DVGTERGWNM
-119 CDSSHIPRM
+119 CEAAGIPRM
-128 FVVNRMDRENSSFS
+128 FVINKMDRENASFS

-157 PFQIPLGDAQDFKGV
+157 PFQVPLGDAQDFKGV
-172 ISIID
+172 VSIVN

-201 AESDDGLAD
+201 AESDDKLAD

-224 AGVRTAVL
+224 SGVRTAVL
-232 SGELVPIL
+232 AGQLVPIL
-240 ATSSLGSATAPEGIG
+240 ATSSTPEAVGVP
-255 INEFLGTVRSFLPSP
+255 ELLETTRSFLPSP
-270 VDGRPADIFKGSDAA
+270 VDGKPADVFKGSDAA
-285 EYKADS
+285 EYQTDPA
-291 GSPLAAF
+291 SPLAAF

-309 KLSVFRVYQGTMK
+309 KLSVFRVYQGTFK
-322 SNSEVWNSNRE
+322 SNSEVWNSNQE

-345 GKSQENVTEV
+345 GKNQENVTEI
-355 TAGDIGAIGKLNATL
+355 TAGDIGAIGKLSSTL
-370 TGDTLASR
+370 TGDTLCAR
-378 DNALTFPKIQ
+378 DNSVTFPKIK

-406 DKMSMALNRIVEE
+406 DKMSMALSRIVEE
-419 DPTLQFSRD
+419 DPTLRFSRD
-428 ANTSESLITGLGDAQ
+428 AGTSESLITGLGDAQ
-443 IDVAL
+443 IEVAL

-471 ITKVANSEYR
+471 ITRTSKSEYR

-494 VLIRLEPRDRDQG
+494 VLLRLEPQDRDQG
-507 FEFATEISGGR
+507 FEFTTEVTGGR
-518 VPKEFIPSV
+518 IPKEYIPSV

-567 EIASIQALKQGLGD
+567 EIASIQALKQGLAD

-590 VKLSINVPDAYTGE
+590 VKLSVTVPDAYTGE
-604 VISDINVK
+604 VISDLNVK
-612 RGRILGMNPDD
+612 RGRILGMNPDN

-647 SHGRGTYSLEFDHY
+647 SQGRGTYSLEFDHY

-673 EEAKRAKQEESV
+673 EDAKRAKEEESV

>member
-1 MDAKDLRNVVL
+1 MDAKDLRNVAL
-12 LGHSGAGK
+12 LGHSGSGK
-20 TSLAEAA
+20 TSLGEAA
-27 LFTTKATTRLGI
+27 LFTTKATTRMGT
-39 ISDGTTVS
+39 ISDGNTVS
-47 DYEPEEVKRGGS
+47 DFEPEEVKRGSS
-59 IQTTLV
+59 IQTALLSIV
-65 SVTDGDAKINF
+65 DADAKINF

-99 VIVVSAPTGV
+99 VLVLAAPSGV

-119 CDSSHIPRM
+119 CEAAGIPRM
-128 FVVNRMDRENSSFS
+128 FVVNKMDRENANFA
-142 RNVADIQASFGRQCI
+142 RNVSDIQASFGRQCI
-157 PFQIPLGDAQDFKGV
+157 PFQVPLGDAQEFKGV
-172 ISIID
+172 VSIIN

-182 PAEVADEVAAA
+182 PAEIADEVSAA
-193 RERLIEAA
+193 RDRLIEAA
-201 AESDDGLAD
+201 AESDDDLAD
-210 RYLSGEELSAEEVI
+210 RYLSGEQLSVDEVI
-224 AGVRTAVL
+224 SGVRTAVL
-232 SGELVPIL
+232 AGELVPIL
-240 ATSSLGSATAPEGIG
+240 ATSSAPEAIG
-255 INEFLGTVRSFLPSP
+255 VEEFLETTRSFLPSP
-270 VDGRPADIFKGSDAA
+270 VDGKKARLLKGTEAA
-285 EYKADS
+285 EYEVDPAA
-291 GSPLAAF
+291 PLAAF

-309 KLSVFRVYQGTMK
+309 KLSVFRVYQGSVK
-322 SNSEVWNSNRE
+322 SNSETWNSTKE

-345 GKSQENVTEV
+345 GKNQENVNEI
-355 TAGDIGAIGKLNATL
+355 TAGDIGAIGKLSSTV
-370 TGDTLASR
+370 TGDTLCSR
-378 DNALTFPKIQ
+378 ENSVSFPRIT

-459 RVKMPRVPYRET
+459 RVKMPKVAYRET
-471 ITKVANSEYR
+471 ITKITNSEYR

-494 VLIRLEPRDRDQG
+494 VLIRLEPQERDQG
-507 FEFATEISGGR
+507 FEFKTEVTGGR
-518 VPKEFIPSV
+518 IPKEYIPSV
-527 EKGVTKALDEGSLA
+527 EKGVTKGLDEGSLA

-567 EIASIQALKQGLGD
+567 EIASVQALKQGVGD
-581 AGPVLLEPV
+581 ANPVLLEPV
-590 VKLSINVPDAYTGE
+590 VKLSITVPDAYTGE
-604 VISDINVK
+604 VISDLNGK
-612 RGRILGMNPDD
+612 RGRILGMNPDN
-623 GVTLIE
+623 GMTLIE

-647 SHGRGTYSLEFDHY
+647 SQGRGSYSMEFDHY

-673 EEAKRAKQEESV
+673 EDVKRAKEEESV

>member
-1 MDAKDLRNVVL
+1 MDAKDLRNVAL
-12 LGHSGAGK
+12 LGHSGSGK
-20 TSLAEAA
+20 TSLGEAA
-27 LFTTKATTRLGI
+27 LFTTKATTRMGT
-39 ISDGTTVS
+39 ISDGNTVS
-47 DYEPEEVKRGGS
+47 DFEPEEVKRGSS
-59 IQTTLV
+59 IQTTLLSIV
-65 SVTDGDAKINF
+65 DADAKINF

-99 VIVVSAPTGV
+99 VLVLAAPSGV

-119 CDSSHIPRM
+119 CEAAGIPRM
-128 FVVNRMDRENSSFS
+128 FVVNKMDRENANFA
-142 RNVADIQASFGRQCI
+142 RNVSDIQASFGRQCI
-157 PFQIPLGDAQDFKGV
+157 PFQVPLGDAQEFKGV
-172 ISIID
+172 VSIIN

-182 PAEVADEVAAA
+182 PAEIADEVAAA
-193 RERLIEAA
+193 RDRLIEAA
-201 AESDDGLAD
+201 AESDDDLAD
-210 RYLSGEELSAEEVI
+210 RYLSGEQLSVDEVI
-224 AGVRTAVL
+224 SGVRTAVL
-232 SGELVPIL
+232 AGELVPIL
-240 ATSSLGSATAPEGIG
+240 AASSAPEAIG
-255 INEFLGTVRSFLPSP
+255 VEEFLETTSSFLPSP
-270 VDGRPADIFKGSDAA
+270 VDGKKARLLKGTEAA
-285 EYKADS
+285 EYEVDPAA
-291 GSPLAAF
+291 PLAAL

-309 KLSVFRVYQGTMK
+309 KLSVFRVYQGSVK
-322 SNSEVWNSNRE
+322 SNSETWNSTKE

-345 GKSQENVTEV
+345 GKNQENVNEI
-355 TAGDIGAIGKLNATL
+355 TAGDIGAIGKLSSTV
-370 TGDTLASR
+370 TGDTLCSR
-378 DNALTFPKIQ
+378 ENSVSFPRIT

-459 RVKMPRVPYRET
+459 RVKMPKVAYRET
-471 ITKVANSEYR
+471 ITKITNSEYR

-494 VLIRLEPRDRDQG
+494 VLIRLEPQERDQG
-507 FEFATEISGGR
+507 FEFKTEVTGGR
-518 VPKEFIPSV
+518 IPKEYIPSV
-527 EKGVTKALDEGSLA
+527 EKGVTKGLDEGSLA

-567 EIASIQALKQGLGD
+567 EIASVQALKQGVGD
-581 AGPVLLEPV
+581 ANPVLLEPV
-590 VKLSINVPDAYTGE
+590 VKLSITVPDAYTGE
-604 VISDINVK
+604 VISDLNGK
-612 RGRILGMNPDD
+612 RGRILGMNPDN
-623 GVTLIE
+623 GATLIE

-647 SHGRGTYSLEFDHY
+647 SQGRGSYSMEFDHY
-661 DQVPANLEPKVI
+661 DQVPTNLEPKVI
-673 EEAKRAKQEESV
+673 EDVKRAKEEESV

>member
-1 MDAKDLRNVVL
+1 MPIMDAKDLRNVAL
-12 LGHSGAGK
+12 LGHSGSGK

-27 LFTTKATTRLGI
+27 LFATKATTRLGNVADGNTL
-39 ISDGTTVS
+39 SDF
-47 DYEPEEVKRGGS
+47 EPEEAKRGGS

-65 SVTDGDAKINF
+65 SVSEGDSKINY

-99 VIVVSAPTGV
+99 VIVVAAPTGV

-119 CDSSHIPRM
+119 CESAHIPRM
-128 FVVNRMDRENSSFS
+128 FVVNKMDRENANFS
-142 RNVADIQASFGRQCI
+142 RNVSDIQASFGRKCI
-157 PFQIPLGDAQDFKGV
+157 PFQVPLGDAQDFKGV
-172 ISIID
+172 VSIIN

-182 PAEVADEVAAA
+182 PADIADEVAAA
-193 RERLIEAA
+193 RERLIEAV
-201 AESDDGLAD
+201 AESDDELAD

-224 AGVRTAVL
+224 SGVRTAVL
-232 SGELVPIL
+232 AGELVPIL
-240 ATSSLGSATAPEGIG
+240 ATSSTPNPIGIG
-255 INEFLGTVRSFLPSP
+255 EFLETTRSFLPSP
-270 VDGRPADIFKGSDAA
+270 VDGRHSEVFKGSDAV
-285 EYKADS
+285 EYQTDS
-291 GSPLAAF
+291 ASPLAAF

-309 KLSVFRVYQGTMK
+309 KLSVFRVYQGTIK
-322 SNSEVWNSNRE
+322 SNSEVWNSSRE
-333 QSERIGQLYLPK
+333 QAERIGQLYLPK
-345 GKSQENVTEV
+345 GKNQENVTEIS
-355 TAGDIGAIGKLNATL
+355 AGDIGAIGKLSSTL
-370 TGDTLASR
+370 TGDTICAR
-378 DNALTFPKIQ
+378 DNSVTFPKIK

-396 AVTPASKDDL
+396 AVMPASKDDL
-406 DKMSMALNRIVEE
+406 DKMSTALSRIVEE

-428 ANTSESLITGLGDAQ
+428 ARTSESLITGLGDTQ
-443 IDVAL
+443 IEVAL
-448 EKIKRKFGADL
+448 ERIKRKFGADL
-459 RVKMPRVPYRET
+459 RVKMPKVPYRET
-471 ITKVANSEYR
+471 ITKVTNSEYR

-494 VLIRLEPRDRDQG
+494 VLIRLEPQDRDQG
-507 FEFATEISGGR
+507 FVFSTEVTGGR
-518 VPKEFIPSV
+518 VPKEYIPSV
-527 EKGVTKALDEGSLA
+527 EKGVTKALNEGALA

-567 EIASIQALKQGLGD
+567 EIASLQALKQGVGD
-581 AGPVLLEPV
+581 AAPVLLEPV
-590 VKLSINVPDAYTGE
+590 VKLSVTVPDAYTGE

-612 RGRILGMNPDD
+612 RGRILGMNPDN

-647 SHGRGTYSLEFDHY
+647 SQGRGTYTLEFDHY

-673 EEAKRAKQEESV
+673 EEAKRAKEAEAV

>member
-1 MDAKDLRNVVL
+1 MDAKDLRNVAL
-12 LGHSGAGK
+12 LGHSGSGK
-20 TSLAEAA
+20 TSLGEAA
-27 LFTTKATTRLGI
+27 LFTTKATTRMGT
-39 ISDGTTVS
+39 ISDGNTVS
-47 DYEPEEVKRGGS
+47 DFEPEEVKRGSS
-59 IQTTLV
+59 IQTALLSIV
-65 SVTDGDAKINF
+65 DADAKINF

-99 VIVVSAPTGV
+99 VLVLAAPSGV

-119 CDSSHIPRM
+119 CEAAGIPRM
-128 FVVNRMDRENSSFS
+128 FVVNKMDRENANFA
-142 RNVADIQASFGRQCI
+142 RNVSDIQASFGRQCI
-157 PFQIPLGDAQDFKGV
+157 PFQVPLGDAQEFKGV
-172 ISIID
+172 VSIIN

-182 PAEVADEVAAA
+182 PAEIADEVAAA
-193 RERLIEAA
+193 RDRLIEAA
-201 AESDDGLAD
+201 AESDDDLAD
-210 RYLSGEELSAEEVI
+210 RYLSGEQLSVDEVI
-224 AGVRTAVL
+224 SGVRTAVL
-232 SGELVPIL
+232 AGELVPIL
-240 ATSSLGSATAPEGIG
+240 ATSSAPEAIG
-255 INEFLGTVRSFLPSP
+255 VEEFLETTRSFLPSP
-270 VDGRPADIFKGSDAA
+270 VDGKKARLLKGTEAA
-285 EYKADS
+285 EYEVDPAA
-291 GSPLAAF
+291 PLAAL

-309 KLSVFRVYQGTMK
+309 KLSVFRVYQGSVK
-322 SNSEVWNSNRE
+322 SNSETWNSTKE

-345 GKSQENVTEV
+345 GKNQENVNEI
-355 TAGDIGAIGKLNATL
+355 TAGDIGAIGKLSSTV
-370 TGDTLASR
+370 TGDTLCSR
-378 DNALTFPKIQ
+378 ENSVSFPRIT

-459 RVKMPRVPYRET
+459 RVKMPKVAYRET
-471 ITKVANSEYR
+471 ITKITNSEYR

-494 VLIRLEPRDRDQG
+494 VLIRLEPQERDQG
-507 FEFATEISGGR
+507 FEFKTEVTGGR
-518 VPKEFIPSV
+518 IPKEYIPSV
-527 EKGVTKALDEGSLA
+527 EKGVTKGLDEGSLA

-567 EIASIQALKQGLGD
+567 EIASVQALKQGVGD
-581 AGPVLLEPV
+581 ANPVLLEPV
-590 VKLSINVPDAYTGE
+590 VKLSITVPDAYTGE
-604 VISDINVK
+604 VISDLNGK
-612 RGRILGMNPDD
+612 RGRILGMNPDN

-647 SHGRGTYSLEFDHY
+647 SQGRGSYSMEFDHY
-661 DQVPANLEPKVI
+661 DQVPANL
-673 EEAKRAKQEESV
+673 

>member
-1 MDAKDLRNVVL
+1 MDAKDLRNVVI
-12 LGHSGAGK
+12 LGHAGSGK
-20 TSLAEAA
+20 TSLGEAA
-27 LFTTKATTRLGI
+27 SFHTKATTRLGTI
-39 ISDGTTVS
+39 TDGNTVS
-47 DYEPEEVKRGGS
+47 DFEPEEIKRGGS

-65 SVTDGDAKINF
+65 SIIENDTKINF

-89 VSALRVVEGA
+89 VSAIRVVEGA

-109 DVGTERSWNM
+109 DVGTERAWKM
-119 CDSSHIPRM
+119 CDSAQIPRM
-128 FVVNRMDRENSSFS
+128 FVVNKMDRENASFAK
-142 RNVADIQASFGRQCI
+142 NVAGIQASFGRKCI
-157 PFQIPLGDAQDFKGV
+157 PFQVPLGEANEFKGV
-172 ISIID
+172 ISIIA

-182 PAEVADEVAAA
+182 PAEVADEVEAA

-201 AESDDGLAD
+201 AENDDELGD
-210 RYLSGEELSAEEVI
+210 RYLNGQEISPEEI
-224 AGVRTAVL
+224 ITGVRTAVL
-232 SGELVPIL
+232 AGDLVPIL
-240 ATSSLGSATAPEGIG
+240 AASSSPEAIGIG
-255 INEFLGTVRSFLPSP
+255 EFLETTRSYLPSP
-270 VDGRPADIFKGSDAA
+270 VDGRHTEMLNGSGPVEYETEPA
-285 EYKADS
+285 
-291 GSPLAAF
+291 SPLAAF

-309 KLSVFRVYQGTMK
+309 KLSVFRVYQGTIK

-333 QSERIGQLYLPK
+333 HPERIGQLYLPK
-345 GKSQENVTEV
+345 GKNQENVAEI
-355 TAGDIGAIGKLNATL
+355 TAGDIGAIGKLSETL
-370 TGDTLASR
+370 TGDTICVKENPVIFA
-378 DNALTFPKIQ
+378 KIK
-388 QPVGYFRM
+388 QPVGFFRM

-406 DKMSMALNRIVEE
+406 DKMSMALSRIVEE
-419 DPTLQFSRD
+419 DPTLHFSRD
-428 ANTSESLITGLGDAQ
+428 AGTSESLITGLGDAQ
-443 IDVAL
+443 IEVAL

-459 RVKMPRVPYRET
+459 RVKMPKVPYRET
-471 ITKVANSEYR
+471 ITRVANSEYR

-494 VLIRLEPRDRDQG
+494 VQIRLEPQERDEG
-507 FEFATEISGGR
+507 FAFATEITGGK
-518 VPKEFIPSV
+518 VPKEYIPSV

-581 AGPVLLEPV
+581 AEPVLLEPV
-590 VKLSINVPDAYTGE
+590 VRLSVNVPDSYTGE
-604 VISDINVK
+604 VISDLNVK
-612 RGRILGMNPDD
+612 RGRILGMIPDD
-623 GVTLIE
+623 GITLIE

-661 DQVPANLEPKVI
+661 DQVPPNLETKVI
-673 EEAKRAKQEESV
+673 EETKRDKLEEAA

>member
-1 MDAKDLRNVVL
+1 MDAKDLRNVAL
-12 LGHSGAGK
+12 LGHSGSGK
-20 TSLAEAA
+20 TSLGEAA
-27 LFTTKATTRLGI
+27 LFATKAITRLGSI
-39 ISDGTTVS
+39 TDGNTVS
-47 DYEPEEVKRGGS
+47 DYEPEEIKRGGS
-59 IQTTLV
+59 IQTTLL
-65 SVTDGDAKINF
+65 SIKADDSKINF

-109 DVGTERSWNM
+109 DVGTERSWKM
-119 CDSSHIPRM
+119 CESAQIPRM
-128 FVVNRMDRENSSFS
+128 FVVNKMDRENANFS
-142 RNVADIQASFGRQCI
+142 RNVSDIQATFGRQCI
-157 PFQIPLGDAQDFKGV
+157 PFQVPLGDAHDFRGV
-172 ISIID
+172 VSIID
-177 PPADI
+177 PPTDI
-182 PAEVADEVAAA
+182 PAEIADEVAAA
-193 RERLIEAA
+193 RDRLIEAA
-201 AESDDGLAD
+201 AESDDDLAD

-224 AGVRTAVL
+224 SGVRTAVL
-232 SGELVPIL
+232 AGQLVPIL
-240 ATSSLGSATAPEGIG
+240 ATSSTPVGIG
-255 INEFLGTVRSFLPSP
+255 IDEFLETTRSFLPSP
-270 VDGRPADIFKGSDAA
+270 VDGNPAVLLKGTERT
-285 EYKADS
+285 EYRTDPV
-291 GSPLAAF
+291 GPLAAF

-309 KLSVFRVYQGTMK
+309 KLSVFRVYQGSIK

-345 GKSQENVTEV
+345 GKHQENVTEI
-355 TAGDIGAIGKLNATL
+355 TAGDIGAIGKLSSTL
-370 TGDTLASR
+370 TGDTLCTK
-378 DNALTFPKIQ
+378 DNPVTFPSIN

-396 AVTPASKDDL
+396 AVTPASKEDL
-406 DKMSMALNRIVEE
+406 DKMSMALSRIVEE

-443 IDVAL
+443 IEVAL

-459 RVKMPRVPYRET
+459 RVRMPRVPYRET
-471 ITKVANSEYR
+471 ITKVTNSEYR

-494 VLIRLEPRDRDQG
+494 VLIRLEPQERDRG
-507 FEFATEISGGR
+507 FEFTTEVTGGR
-518 VPKEFIPSV
+518 VPKEYIPSV
-527 EKGVTKALDEGSLA
+527 EKGVVKGLDEGALA

-567 EIASIQALKQGLGD
+567 EIASSQALRQGVGD
-581 AGPVLLEPV
+581 AAPVLLEPV
-590 VKLSINVPDAYTGE
+590 VKLSVTVPDAYTGE
-604 VISDINVK
+604 VISDLNVK
-612 RGRILGMNPDD
+612 RGRILGMNPGD

-647 SHGRGTYSLEFDHY
+647 SHGRGTYSLVFDHY
-661 DQVPANLEPKVI
+661 DQVPPNLESKVI
-673 EEAKRAKQEESV
+673 EDAKRAREQELV

>member
-1 MDAKDLRNVVL
+1 MDAKDLRNVAL
-12 LGHSGAGK
+12 LGHSGSGK
-20 TSLAEAA
+20 TSLGEAA
-27 LFTTKATTRLGI
+27 LFTTKTTTRMGT
-39 ISDGTTVS
+39 ISDGNTVS
-47 DYEPEEVKRGGS
+47 DFEPEEVKRGSS
-59 IQTTLV
+59 IQTTLLSIV
-65 SVTDGDAKINF
+65 DADAKINF

-99 VIVVSAPTGV
+99 VLVVAAPSGV

-119 CDSSHIPRM
+119 CEAAGIPRM
-128 FVVNRMDRENSSFS
+128 FVVNKMDRENANFA
-142 RNVADIQASFGRQCI
+142 RNVSDIQASFGRQCI
-157 PFQIPLGDAQDFKGV
+157 PFQVPLGDAQEFKGV
-172 ISIID
+172 VSIIN

-182 PAEVADEVAAA
+182 PAEIADEVTAA
-193 RERLIEAA
+193 RDRLIEAA
-201 AESDDGLAD
+201 AESDDELAD
-210 RYLSGEELSAEEVI
+210 RYLSGEELSVDEVI
-224 AGVRTAVL
+224 SGVRTAVL
-232 SGELVPIL
+232 AGKLVPIL
-240 ATSSLGSATAPEGIG
+240 ATSSAPEAIG
-255 INEFLGTVRSFLPSP
+255 IEEFLETTRSFLPSP
-270 VDGRPADIFKGSDAA
+270 VDGKKASLLKGTEAA
-285 EYKADS
+285 EYEVDPAA
-291 GSPLAAF
+291 PLAAF

-309 KLSVFRVYQGTMK
+309 KLSVFRVYQGSVK
-322 SNSEVWNSNRE
+322 SNSETWNSNKE

-345 GKSQENVTEV
+345 GKNQENVNEI
-355 TAGDIGAIGKLNATL
+355 TAGDIGAIGKLSSTV
-370 TGDTLASR
+370 TGDTLCSR
-378 DNALTFPKIQ
+378 ENSVSFPKIK

-459 RVKMPRVPYRET
+459 RVKMPKVAYRET
-471 ITKVANSEYR
+471 ITKITNSEYR

-494 VLIRLEPRDRDQG
+494 VLIRLEPQERDQG
-507 FEFATEISGGR
+507 FEFKTEVTGGR
-518 VPKEFIPSV
+518 IPKEYIPSV
-527 EKGVTKALDEGSLA
+527 EKGVTKGLDEGSLA

-567 EIASIQALKQGLGD
+567 EIASVQALKQGVGD
-581 AGPVLLEPV
+581 ANPVLLEPV
-590 VKLSINVPDAYTGE
+590 VKLSVTVPDAYTGE
-604 VISDINVK
+604 VISDLNGK
-612 RGRILGMNPDD
+612 RGRILGMNPDN

-647 SHGRGTYSLEFDHY
+647 SQGRGSYSLEFDHY

-673 EEAKRAKQEESV
+673 ENAKRAKEAESV

>member
-1 MDAKDLRNVVL
+1 MDAKDLRNVAL
-12 LGHSGAGK
+12 LGHSGSGK
-20 TSLAEAA
+20 TSLGEAA
-27 LFTTKATTRLGI
+27 LFTTKATTRMGT
-39 ISDGTTVS
+39 ISDGNTVS
-47 DYEPEEVKRGGS
+47 DFEPEEVKRGSS
-59 IQTTLV
+59 IQTALLSIV
-65 SVTDGDAKINF
+65 DADAKINF

-99 VIVVSAPTGV
+99 VLVLAAPSGV

-119 CDSSHIPRM
+119 CEAAGIPRM
-128 FVVNRMDRENSSFS
+128 FVVNKMDRENANFA
-142 RNVADIQASFGRQCI
+142 RNVSDIQASFGRQCI
-157 PFQIPLGDAQDFKGV
+157 PFQVPLGDAQEFKGV
-172 ISIID
+172 VSIIN

-182 PAEVADEVAAA
+182 PAEIADEVTAA
-193 RERLIEAA
+193 RDRLIEAA
-201 AESDDGLAD
+201 AESDDELAD
-210 RYLSGEELSAEEVI
+210 RYLSGEELSVDEVI
-224 AGVRTAVL
+224 SGVRTAVL
-232 SGELVPIL
+232 AGELVPIL
-240 ATSSLGSATAPEGIG
+240 ATSSAPEAIG
-255 INEFLGTVRSFLPSP
+255 VEEFLETTRSFLPSP
-270 VDGRPADIFKGSDAA
+270 VDGKKARLLKGTEAA
-285 EYKADS
+285 EYEVDPAA
-291 GSPLAAF
+291 PLAAF

-309 KLSVFRVYQGTMK
+309 KLSVFRVYQGSVK
-322 SNSEVWNSNRE
+322 SNSETWNSTKE

-345 GKSQENVTEV
+345 GKNQENVNEI
-355 TAGDIGAIGKLNATL
+355 TAGDIGAIGKLSSTV
-370 TGDTLASR
+370 TGDTLCSR
-378 DNALTFPKIQ
+378 ENSVSFPGIT

-459 RVKMPRVPYRET
+459 RVKMPKVAYRET
-471 ITKVANSEYR
+471 ITKITNSEYR

-494 VLIRLEPRDRDQG
+494 VLIRLEPQERDQG
-507 FEFATEISGGR
+507 FEFKTEVTGGR
-518 VPKEFIPSV
+518 IPKEYIPSV
-527 EKGVTKALDEGSLA
+527 EKGVTKGLDEGSLA

-567 EIASIQALKQGLGD
+567 EIASVQALKQGVGD
-581 AGPVLLEPV
+581 ANPVLLEPV
-590 VKLSINVPDAYTGE
+590 VKLSITVPDAYTGE
-604 VISDINVK
+604 VISDLNGK
-612 RGRILGMNPDD
+612 RGRILGMNPDN

-647 SHGRGTYSLEFDHY
+647 SQGRGSYSMEFDHY

-673 EEAKRAKQEESV
+673 EDVKRAKEAESV